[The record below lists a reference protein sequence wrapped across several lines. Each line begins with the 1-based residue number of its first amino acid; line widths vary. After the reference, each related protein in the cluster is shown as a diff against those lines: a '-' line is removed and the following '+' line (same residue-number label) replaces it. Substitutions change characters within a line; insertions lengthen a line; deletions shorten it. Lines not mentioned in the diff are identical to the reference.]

1 MPALPRL
8 LPLLAVTAIAFLA
21 AHGPALAAAL
31 SLDSP
36 RTHFSRH
43 HDIALSKRDLSG
55 RRCKERTNS
64 SETHSTGT
72 KSTTAHSNSNND
84 AAMPKVGIAY
94 PISDYAPLK
103 AFKTSHVG
111 P

>member
-8 LPLLAVTAIAFLA
+8 LQLLAATVIALLA
-21 AHGPALAAAL
+21 AHGPALTAAL
-31 SLDSP
+31 SLD
-36 RTHFSRH
+36 RTHLSRH
-43 HDIALSKRDLSG
+43 HDIALSKRDVSG
-55 RRCKERTNS
+55 RRCKERSNS
-64 SETHSTGT
+64 SESHSHHSTG
-72 KSTTAHSNSNND
+72 STHSNSNND

-94 PISDYAPLK
+94 PISDYAPLR